1 MATPNYSEKGFWRKA
16 RKHALAAGCKVLCVA
31 LKLYYAL
38 KNPDTPAWA
47 KATIIGALAYFISP
61 MDAIPDMLPAVGYA
75 DDLGVLTAALATVA
89 QYIDDSVVEKAR
101 AQMKE
106 LLGEVCKC

>member
-16 RKHALAAGCKVLCVA
+16 RKHALAAGCKVLCLA

-47 KATIIGALAYFISP
+47 KTTIAGALAYFIWP
-61 MDAIPDMLPAVGYA
+61 VDATPDIVPAVGYA

-101 AQMKE
+101 TEVKDFF
-106 LLGEVCKC
+106 GEACKC